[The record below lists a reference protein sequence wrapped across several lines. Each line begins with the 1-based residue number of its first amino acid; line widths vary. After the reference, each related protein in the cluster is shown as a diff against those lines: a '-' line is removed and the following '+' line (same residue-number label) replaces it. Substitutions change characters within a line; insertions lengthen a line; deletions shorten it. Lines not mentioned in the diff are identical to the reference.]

1 MTLDNKNKVV
11 TTSKNDTEV
20 YSSRLKLA
28 GKLISQFYGQKHPTA
43 FSLLGGASV
52 PTQEK
57 KKKSEGAN
65 AYVPLRVSPQRHID
79 LS

>member
-20 YSSRLKLA
+20 YSSRLKLS

-43 FSLLGGASV
+43 FSPLGGASV
-52 PTQEK
+52 PTQE

-65 AYVPLRVSPQRHID
+65 AYVPLRVSPQRHMD

>member
-1 MTLDNKNKVV
+1 MTLNNKNKVV

-20 YSSRLKLA
+20 YSSRLKLS

-43 FSLLGGASV
+43 FSPLGGASV

-57 KKKSEGAN
+57 KVLGSQEIRKDQENLKTYN
-65 AYVPLRVSPQRHID
+65 YKF
-79 LS
+79 